1 MSRFSNLSHRGLM
14 KLACAQNELIM
25 KMITITRFHESTLQR
40 ENADNAWDKA
50 VDEYANELKKIKSED
65 RGVKE

>member
-25 KMITITRFHESTLQR
+25 KMIMITRFRESTLQR
-40 ENADNAWDKA
+40 GNANNAWDKA
-50 VDEYANELKKIKSED
+50 VDEYANELKKIKLED
-65 RGVKE
+65 KGVKE

>member
-1 MSRFSNLSHRGLM
+1 MSRFSSLSHRGLM

-25 KMITITRFHESTLQR
+25 KMITISRFHESTLQK

-50 VDEYANELKKIKSED
+50 IDEYSEELRKIKNED
-65 RGVKE
+65 KGVKE